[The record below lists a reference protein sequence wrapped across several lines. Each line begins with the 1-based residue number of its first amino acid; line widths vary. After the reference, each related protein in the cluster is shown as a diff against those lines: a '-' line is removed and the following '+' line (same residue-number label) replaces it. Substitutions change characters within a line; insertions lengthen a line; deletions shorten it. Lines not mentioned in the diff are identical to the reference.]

1 MKASKISPRT
11 LTLIGVMVPLLA
23 LFGFAALRAGPLAPV
38 PVTLTR
44 VVQAGVAPALFGVGT
59 VEARATY
66 RIGPTFAGR
75 VSRVEVDV
83 GDRVKAGQL
92 LGEMDPVDL
101 DDRVAAQE
109 AALRRAESGVTAA
122 QAQVREAIAR
132 QDYATAQVNR
142 YEQLLQARTASEDT
156 AGAKRQEA
164 QVATA
169 GLALAEANL
178 ESAQQELKRV
188 RAEREALVRQRANL
202 RLSAPVDALVVAR
215 DAEPGSTVV
224 AGQSVV
230 EVIDPTSLWIDVR
243 FDQLN
248 AAGLRPGL
256 EARIALRSRPNEGL
270 AGRVLRIEPRADSVT
285 EELLAKVAFASLS
298 DPLPAVGD
306 LAEVTVAL
314 AELTP
319 TPVLPNAAL
328 HRIGGR
334 LGVWRLGDDGLEFA
348 GVKAGATDL
357 DGRIQILDGVWPGEQ
372 VVVHSQRALNAS
384 SRVEV
389 VERLP
394 GVAQ

>member
-1 MKASKISPRT
+1 MKDRKINVRT
-11 LTLIGVMVPLLA
+11 LALIGVLAPLLV
-23 LFGFAALRAGPLAPV
+23 LFGYAALRSGPLAPV
-38 PVTLTR
+38 PVTLTT
-44 VVQAGVAPALFGVGT
+44 VTEGPIAPALFGVGT
-59 VEARATY
+59 VEARSTY

-109 AALRRAESGVTAA
+109 AALRRAESGVVAA
-122 QAQVREAIAR
+122 HAQVGDAVAR
-132 QDYATAQVNR
+132 QDYAMAQVHR

-178 ESAQQELKRV
+178 ESAEQELKRV
-188 RAEREALVRQRANL
+188 RAEREALVRQRSNL
-202 RLSAPVDALVVAR
+202 RLVAPVDALVVSR

-230 EVIDPTSLWIDVR
+230 EVIDPASVWVDAR

-256 EARIALRSRPNEGL
+256 VARIALRSRPGETL
-270 AGRVLRIEPRADSVT
+270 AGQILRVEPRADSVT
-285 EELLAKVAFASLS
+285 EELLAKVSFATLP
-298 DPLPAVGD
+298 DPLPAVGE

-314 AELTP
+314 AELP
-319 TPVLPNAAL
+319 PAPVVSNAAV
-328 HRIGGR
+328 HRVDGR
-334 LGVWRLGDDGLEFA
+334 LGVWRFGEEGLRFVE
-348 GVKAGATDL
+348 VRAGATDL
-357 DGRIQILDGVWPGEQ
+357 DGRVQLLDGVRAGDR
-372 VVVHSQRALNAS
+372 VVVYSQGALGAH
-384 SRVEV
+384 SRVKV

-394 GVAQ
+394 GVAP